1 MVVNYFA
8 NLGYFV
14 PELIVIGT
22 MLAIL
27 FLEASY
33 KNEEQGRGFVFSI
46 ASIGLIFAF
55 FTLLNNLNDEPVA
68 IFTNAVVIDKFS
80 TFAKLIMVAGTFG
93 AIYLSSQSKDI
104 YSEFKSEFAIMSIG
118 VLAGGML
125 LASEE

>member
-1 MVVNYFA
+1 M
-8 NLGYFV
+8 
-14 PELIVIGT
+14 
-22 MLAIL
+22 
-27 FLEASY
+27 
-33 KNEEQGRGFVFSI
+33 
-46 ASIGLIFAF
+46 
-55 FTLLNNLNDEPVA
+55 A

-125 LASEE
+125 LASANNMLTLYLGIETLSILSYVLASLRKMMTTLQRQD